1 MPTWLVTGGSGFL
14 GRHLLA
20 TLEGLGPSIQVV
32 ALGRNRPPGVP
43 PERFETADLEGP
55 SAVARALAEVRPDV
69 VFHLAGRTPP
79 ASPEALFRSNVRA
92 TDHVVAGLR
101 SLERPVR
108 LVVAGSAA
116 ELGPVPVDRLP
127 AVEALPCRPADAYGL
142 SKWFATKRA
151 LAAGGAIETVAA
163 RVFNPIGPGLPTS
176 QAFGRFAAALASDQ
190 ASNPSDGLILRVG
203 DLDARR
209 DFIDARD
216 VAAALVALA
225 VRGTPGQV
233 YHVGTGGS
241 HRVGDGLDLLIA
253 LAGRPV
259 EVVEQVFARRG
270 PSDSRADT
278 ARLRA
283 DTGWSPR
290 YSLETSLA
298 DLWAE
303 ARSQALHRRGQPPD
317 ASPSAR
323 HWPKAG

>member
-20 TLEGLGPSIQVV
+20 ALDGIGPAIEVV
-32 ALGRNRPPGVP
+32 AMGRNRPRGVP
-43 PERFETADLEGP
+43 VERFATADLDDP
-55 SAVARALAEVRPDV
+55 SAVARALAGRRPDV

-79 ASPEALFRSNVRA
+79 AAPEALYRANVRA
-92 TDHVVAGLR
+92 TDHLVAGLR
-101 SLERPVR
+101 AIHRPVR

-127 AVEALPCRPADAYGL
+127 AREDLPCRPDSAYGL

-151 LAAGGAIETVAA
+151 LAAGGLIESVAA

-176 QAFGRFAAALASDQ
+176 QAFGRFAAALASP
-190 ASNPSDGLILRVG
+190 SSDGDDEENRRLTLRVG

-225 VRGTPGQV
+225 VRGVPGRV
-233 YHVGTGGS
+233 YHVGTGTS
-241 HRVGDGLDLLIA
+241 HRVGDGLDLLIQ
-253 LAGRPV
+253 LADRSV
-259 EVVEQVFARRG
+259 EVVEQVYARRG
-270 PSDSRADT
+270 PSDSRACVD
-278 ARLRA
+278 RLVA
-283 DTGWSPR
+283 DTGWRPR
-290 YSLETSLA
+290 HSLEASLA

-303 ARSQALHRRGQPPD
+303 ARGRLTPPAATRRV
-317 ASPSAR
+317 A
-323 HWPKAG
+323 